1 MSERFRIARDDGRS
15 DRRVVYELAQ
25 FAEPDTVFSFEEIQ
39 DALQEGVEA
48 PIARA
53 RVYQAVAKGNKTLLR
68 ERKRYLDSVPGRG
81 YRVIRSDEHLAV
93 AIVKKS
99 RAETQIK
106 TGIDLLRNVHLEEL
120 SEPQRT
126 LHVGQLMVLDGVYR
140 MAKASEK
147 RHAQQEQV
155 LEEMRRQQA
164 EIAARIE
171 KLEHAAA

>member
-1 MSERFRIARDDGRS
+1 MSERFQIARVDGRS
-15 DRRVVYELAQ
+15 DRRVVYELAES
-25 FAEPDTVFSFEEIQ
+25 AEPETLFSFSDIAA
-39 DALQEGVEA
+39 ALQDGLDRPVT
-48 PIARA
+48 RA

-68 ERKRYLDSVPGRG
+68 ERKRYLGSVPGLG
-81 YRVIRSDEHLAV
+81 YRVIRPDEHLSL
-93 AIVKKS
+93 AIEKKS
-99 RAETQIK
+99 RAESQIK
-106 TGIDLLRNVHLEEL
+106 SGIDLLRNARLEEL

-164 EIAARIE
+164 EIAERIQ
-171 KLEHAAA
+171 KLENVAA